1 MDSVEKGTTESPV
14 EGRVSQL
21 SAGSEKPPNA
31 LVCSTTEAMEVNNGG
46 DQSKETSQKLSMSE
60 VKPPSLSEFT
70 EESEV
75 SLSTDPNDSLGEIC
89 EDFSESAKSETIETE
104 KEVLSEDSQRF
115 VSEGESR
122 KEDNTSTRAEKQHK
136 EFNVQSCESKTSY
149 SKGENVLGMA
159 VKQEK
164 EFKNVE
170 KLVKQLINNAECK
183 SSNSKTKLKA
193 QSKTSYAKGE
203 NDLGKAEKQ
212 EKEFKNVEKLVK
224 QLINDAECK
233 SSNSKDESVLQNAR
247 TQDKQVEIQKD
258 EIKTSKSKGE
268 IVSLKAEKQD
278 VREIQLESDE
288 SENSISKEESVSL
301 RAEKQ
306 GKEIEMHSDET
317 KTSISKEENF
327 SRKTEK
333 KDKEIKV
340 QSGQSKTSN
349 SKEESALQKAEQ
361 QDKES
366 KSSDYKEVVSLKA
379 KKQKVVRETSAK
391 KIRRDQYCQVNCLP
405 DSARS
410 DEVKVLKEKLAI
422 SKKDTE
428 TMQKLLEDVRKD
440 YEELQKNFEKRESE
454 IKSKAFV
461 EELLKENDEMKK
473 EKAELLRKTSKK
485 EGKVSA
491 TSDEKAGSNSSEKRR
506 TGLEKRVD
514 TSDFTCPC
522 FAQNIRKI
530 FTGVTDDFKNAIS
543 LIKQSS
549 TEQRESIAKEVTML
563 KDEYMWALEKKDSEI
578 HAFEE
583 TIKGLKSRIWEAERE
598 AADYRS
604 VISSACE
611 EKQKLYDDIRGLK
624 DELARAQHEN
634 ETSRAA
640 LEGMKCGLKKFCTAE
655 EYEELQRLD
664 FKFDQGREADGTPA
678 RQTDSNDD
686 VTELRSKVAKYYPV
700 LKKAKKDL
708 TKLKEEKQ
716 DVENRL
722 MAKISQATD
731 KEKYLNKKLNKA
743 LSDLKESEVKI
754 AEITAQLEETKLEN
768 TKLNVK
774 IDELEGQAE
783 DVRRKRWYELK
794 TANDKAKITNDKLAL
809 CQAKYDELQED
820 YGRLRDGYNELKKFW
835 EDINARKMKEIVE
848 ESSANENS
856 SQHLLKVITNL
867 R

>member
-1 MDSVEKGTTESPV
+1 MDSVEKGTTESPI

-31 LVCSTTEAMEVNNGG
+31 LMCSTTESMEVNNGG

-60 VKPPSLSEFT
+60 VTPPSNSEFT

-75 SLSTDPNDSLGEIC
+75 WLSTDPNDSLGEIC
-89 EDFSESAKSETIETE
+89 EDFSESAKSETIEME

-115 VSEGESR
+115 VSEGDSR

-136 EFNVQSCESKTSY
+136 ELNVRSCESKTSY

-159 VKQEK
+159 DKQEK

-183 SSNSKTKLKA
+183 SSNSKTKVKA
-193 QSKTSYAKGE
+193 QSKTSYSKGGS
-203 NDLGKAEKQ
+203 DLGKAEKQ

-224 QLINDAECK
+224 QLINNAECK

-247 TQDKQVEIQKD
+247 TQDKEVEIQKD
-258 EIKTSKSKGE
+258 ELKTSKSKGE
-268 IVSLKAEKQD
+268 ITSLKAEKQD
-278 VREIQLESDE
+278 VRENQLESDE

-306 GKEIEMHSDET
+306 GEIKMHSDES

-327 SRKTEK
+327 SGKTEK

-340 QSGQSKTSN
+340 QSDESKTSN

-366 KSSDYKEVVSLKA
+366 KSSNYKEVVSLKA

-410 DEVKVLKEKLAI
+410 DEVKILKEKLAI

-485 EGKVSA
+485 EGKISA
-491 TSDEKAGSNSSEKRR
+491 TSDEKAGSNSSEKRK

-522 FAQNIRKI
+522 FAQNIRYI

-563 KDEYMWALEKKDSEI
+563 KDEYMCALEKKDSEI
-578 HAFEE
+578 QAFEE
-583 TIKGLKSRIWEAERE
+583 TIKGLKSRIGEAERE

-611 EKQKLYDDIRGLK
+611 EKQKLYDDIRGVK

-640 LEGMKCGLKKFCTAE
+640 LERMKCGLKKFCTAE

-686 VTELRSKVAKYYPV
+686 VTELRNKVAQYYPV

-722 MAKISQATD
+722 MAKISQATE

-743 LSDLKESEVKI
+743 LSDLKETEVKI
-754 AEITAQLEETKLEN
+754 VEITAQLEETKLEN

-783 DVRRKRWYELK
+783 DVRRKHWYELK
-794 TANDKAKITNDKLAL
+794 TANDKVKITNDKLAL
-809 CQAKYDELQED
+809 CQTKYDELQED
-820 YGRLRDGYNELKKFW
+820 YGRLRDGYDELKKLFG
-835 EDINARKMKEIVE
+835 DINGRKMKEIAEDSSDIE
-848 ESSANENS
+848 ES